1 MAWVKKKYAGRKIIQ
16 LDYIYTSEYTYI
28 NNNNQMLHAYELDIA

>member
-1 MAWVKKKYAGRKIIQ
+1 MGKKSMQVEKLSKYT
-16 LDYIYTSEYTYI
+16 IYTSVYTYV